1 MFFAFLPKIPV
12 DGEFS
17 QEHNATEPSVPSHK
31 VPFEALA
38 IRSRADSGVTR
49 KQKGGRY
56 ATAAD

>member
-17 QEHNATEPSVPSHK
+17 QEHNATELSVPSHK

-38 IRSRADSGVTR
+38 IRSRPIQG
-49 KQKGGRY
+49 
-56 ATAAD
+56 